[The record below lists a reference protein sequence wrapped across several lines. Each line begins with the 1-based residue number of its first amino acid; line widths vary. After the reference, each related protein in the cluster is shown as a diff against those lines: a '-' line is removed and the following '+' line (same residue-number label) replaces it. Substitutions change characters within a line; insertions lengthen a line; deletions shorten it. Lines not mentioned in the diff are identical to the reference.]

1 MGRVKSPFNRFY
13 LSVLVIVGSVAL
25 VAVYLFHPVFIN
37 ESRAERIDAEAGQNE
52 ALETPVEAE
61 TGIEEDSLGE
71 FTEEPVL
78 EPAESAPAATLPEGT
93 ADQVE
98 EVAPDKEALGTTPP
112 PEPEAAV
119 EETGSESDTT
129 PEQAE
134 SVLPES
140 SEAPQETS
148 EPEPEPSP
156 PEVVDKP
163 RKEDPQEAPPALQE
177 PEFTL
182 QGRVFDLRTRTAIEG
197 KLLSVLALDAQN
209 RARSFMAYVGHDDG
223 SFRFADLPDGDY
235 DLFFQAEDY
244 VSKMVPLRV
253 PLEEPF
259 RVDLEESGTIRLK
272 VTDLY
277 SRRLKDV
284 QVRVASREESLPDPL
299 LIKEI
304 RGYLFVQGLPEGI
317 HELIVEAPGHA
328 PRTLEA
334 EMKRT
339 TMRTYWAV
347 LK

>member
-13 LSVLVIVGSVAL
+13 LSGLVIVGSVAL

-37 ESRAERIDAEAGQNE
+37 ESRAERIDAEAGQDE

-61 TGIEEDSLGE
+61 TD
-71 FTEEPVL
+71 L
-78 EPAESAPAATLPEGT
+78 EPPP
-93 ADQVE
+93 
-98 EVAPDKEALGTTPP
+98 TPP

-119 EETGSESDTT
+119 EETGSKSDTT

-140 SEAPQETS
+140 SEAPQETQ
-148 EPEPEPSP
+148 EPDPEPSP
-156 PEVVDKP
+156 PEVAEKP

-182 QGRVFDLRTRTAIEG
+182 QGRVFDLRTRIAIKG
-197 KLLSVLALDAQN
+197 RLLSVLALDAQD
-209 RARSFMAYVGHDDG
+209 RARSFMAHVGHDDG

-244 VSKMVPLRV
+244 VSKLVPLRV

-284 QVRVASREESLPDPL
+284 QVRVAGREESLPDPL
-299 LIKEI
+299 LIKEVK
-304 RGYLFVQGLPEGI
+304 GYLFVQGLPEGI